1 MKKTN
6 VRFSIM
12 SISIVLFAIL
22 AVCVAIN
29 AEAFYATLNTLVMD
43 IGMYNFGWTASLTC
57 TFIIIFLIFAMVSPM
72 GKIKLGGPNAKPKFS
87 YLQWFGISL
96 CTAISSGVLFWG
108 VAQPLIFTFQP
119 NPSEHLIAG
128 SNEAVIFSMVHSFMT
143 WALSPYCTC
152 VATGLVLSY
161 VILNK
166 RAPFRPS
173 SLLIPIFGM
182 KIVGTKLATA
192 FDALSAFAILGAVA
206 GHMGYGSMQIAWTTK
221 LLFGLEPSMLLYM
234 GIIAILFAGDILTAA
249 KGLQKGI
256 AKLSD
261 INTDLFFA
269 LLLFVFLAGPS
280 TYIINLFLHSTG
292 EYLNNFLANSLYTAP
307 FLDSGNWAQSWDMYW
322 LIDWM
327 AFAPLLGLFMVRVS
341 YGRSVREF
349 IMIEWILPALF
360 GMVWFSIFGGTA
372 LYEQL
377 TGAFDYWAVY
387 LSDGAEALT
396 MTLLGNLP
404 FGKVIQVVVLV
415 VLLISLITQG
425 NSMILSLS
433 SMSLSD
439 SNENTEAPLWL
450 KLFWG
455 ILIAVVAAV
464 FTILGGID
472 GIKTVHCFC
481 GIPLTVIVFAVMLG
495 FVVYMSK
502 VPRKE
507 NGEYLPEPEIANAP
521 DNGEPM
527 NPDGA
532 FSLLIKR
539 IFRKR
544 DCSDEVSV
552 K

>member
-1 MKKTN
+1 M
-6 VRFSIM
+6 
-12 SISIVLFAIL
+12 
-22 AVCVAIN
+22 
-29 AEAFYATLNTLVMD
+29 
-43 IGMYNFGWTASLTC
+43 
-57 TFIIIFLIFAMVSPM
+57 
-72 GKIKLGGPNAKPKFS
+72 
-87 YLQWFGISL
+87 
-96 CTAISSGVLFWG
+96 
-108 VAQPLIFTFQP
+108 
-119 NPSEHLIAG
+119 
-128 SNEAVIFSMVHSFMT
+128 
-143 WALSPYCTC
+143 
-152 VATGLVLSY
+152 LSY

-173 SLLIPIFGM
+173 SLLIPIFGA
-182 KIVGTKLATA
+182 KVVGTKLATA

-221 LLFGLEPSMLLYM
+221 LIFGLEPSMLLYM

-280 TYIINLFLHSTG
+280 TYIINLFLHSTS

-341 YGRSVREF
+341 YGRSVREY

-372 LYEQL
+372 LHEQL

-387 LSDGAEALT
+387 LSEGAEALT

-404 FGKVIQVVVLV
+404 FGKIIQVVVLV

-425 NSMILSLS
+425 NSMILSLIGMVTSYPMTPPTTLITLFIIIAISQIMIIIDTITSPSTFRTNIFITFVGELCFCFLRGFAFFPLPQYIHSMLSPLLKMVCHKALFS
-433 SMSLSD
+433 SQWLSD
-439 SNENTEAPLWL
+439 VICNTP
-450 KLFWG
+450 
-455 ILIAVVAAV
+455 I
-464 FTILGGID
+464 
-472 GIKTVHCFC
+472 
-481 GIPLTVIVFAVMLG
+481 
-495 FVVYMSK
+495 
-502 VPRKE
+502 RK
-507 NGEYLPEPEIANAP
+507 YLLSFLYHP
-521 DNGEPM
+521 
-527 NPDGA
+527 
-532 FSLLIKR
+532 S
-539 IFRKR
+539 
-544 DCSDEVSV
+544 
-552 K
+552 